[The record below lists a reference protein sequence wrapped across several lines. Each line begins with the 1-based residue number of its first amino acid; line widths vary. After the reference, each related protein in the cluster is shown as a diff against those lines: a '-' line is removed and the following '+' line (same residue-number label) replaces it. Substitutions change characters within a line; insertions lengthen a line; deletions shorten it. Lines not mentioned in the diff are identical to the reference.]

1 MPPKKVH
8 SKQDIPV
15 DKTNYIRERIE
26 AAKQRKQDAAELA
39 ELWSLNFDQYPMER
53 QFVIWLRRYAKD
65 VIADGIER
73 SAEWFDNEAQ
83 KAETAGIAFSKP
95 MSELTAYATAVM
107 IKKTAGEVTLNG
119 KTYTRVEPKTS
130 FLDEPDEPE
139 SGFLDGSK
147 TGFNIE
153 DEDDSSDG
161 EDVA

>member
-1 MPPKKVH
+1 MPPKQAQP
-8 SKQDIPV
+8 KQDAAM

-26 AAKQRKQDAAELA
+26 DAKQRKADAAELA
-39 ELWSLNFDQYPMER
+39 ELWSLNFSECPVER
-53 QFVIWLRRYAKD
+53 QFTIWLRRYAKD

-83 KAETAGIAFSKP
+83 KAETAGTEFSKP
-95 MSELTAYATAVM
+95 MSELTAYATGVM
-107 IKKTAGEVTLNG
+107 IKKTAGDVTLNG
-119 KTYTRVEPKTS
+119 KTYSRVEPKTS

-139 SGFLDGSK
+139 IDFLDESK

-153 DEDDSSDG
+153 DEDDSLAG